1 VAENPVHFNGWLALK
16 LGEMWADKQ
25 RDGHRFTTAHTMYSP
40 QLASPFG
47 RSGGTSNAYRQVGVE
62 TSVEDASPHKLISL
76 LFDGYMEA
84 ITQARGAMRNGE
96 IEKKGKAI
104 GRAARIVEEGL
115 KASLNVGEGG
125 PLARDLNS
133 LYAYLAQRLT
143 LANLRN
149 DEAML
154 DECVSLME
162 PLRQAWR
169 EIGGQV
175 TNSN

>member
-1 VAENPVHFNGWLALK
+1 
-16 LGEMWADKQ
+16 
-25 RDGHRFTTAHTMYSP
+25 MYST
-40 QLASPFG
+40 QFASPFARAG
-47 RSGGTSNAYRQVGVE
+47 AMNNAYRQVGVE

-84 ITQARGAMRNGE
+84 ITQARGFMKTGQ
-96 IEKKGKAI
+96 IEQKGKAI

-115 KASLNVGEGG
+115 KASLNVAEGG
-125 PLARDLNS
+125 ALASDLHALYDYLAR
-133 LYAYLAQRLT
+133 RLT

-154 DECVSLME
+154 DECVALVE

-175 TNSN
+175 AKTN

>member
-1 VAENPVHFNGWLALK
+1 
-16 LGEMWADKQ
+16 
-25 RDGHRFTTAHTMYSP
+25 MYSP
-40 QLASPFG
+40 QFASPFAKAG
-47 RSGGTSNAYRQVGVE
+47 AMNNAYRQVGVE

-84 ITQARGAMRNGE
+84 ITQARGAMKAGQ
-96 IEKKGKAI
+96 IEQKGKAI

-115 KASLNVGEGG
+115 KASLNVAEGG
-125 PLARDLNS
+125 PLALDLQA
-133 LYAYLAQRLT
+133 LYDYLARRLT

-154 DECVSLME
+154 DECVALVE

-175 TNSN
+175 AKTN

>member
-1 VAENPVHFNGWLALK
+1 
-16 LGEMWADKQ
+16 
-25 RDGHRFTTAHTMYSP
+25 MYSP
-40 QLASPFG
+40 QFASPFAKAG
-47 RSGGTSNAYRQVGVE
+47 AMNNAYRQVGVE

-84 ITQARGAMRNGE
+84 ITQARGAMKAGQ
-96 IEKKGKAI
+96 IEQKGKAI

-115 KASLNVGEGG
+115 KASLNVAEGG
-125 PLARDLNS
+125 ALALDLQALYDYLAR
-133 LYAYLAQRLT
+133 RLT

-154 DECVSLME
+154 DECVALVE

-175 TNSN
+175 AKTN